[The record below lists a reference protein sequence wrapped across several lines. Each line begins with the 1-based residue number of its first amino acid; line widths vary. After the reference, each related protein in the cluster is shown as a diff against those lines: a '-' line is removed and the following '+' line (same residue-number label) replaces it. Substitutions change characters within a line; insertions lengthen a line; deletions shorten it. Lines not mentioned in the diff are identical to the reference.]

1 MLHLGLEVPHSS
13 MVEVLDLSQRGERDD
28 VATFPDAI
36 CMQPFH
42 LPFLYVLLAVL
53 HLRQSTCGESRTRM
67 RLNIDSDS
75 VKRVVM
81 VNSSTGYTRL
91 FFCMNVAAVKTC
103 FAKRNM
109 AWPGSHFYDIFISL
123 LFWCIN
129 HWQTVGSRAIHIY
142 MLRVLMRSVNE
153 KIKSRMGLRS

>member
-13 MVEVLDLSQRGERDD
+13 LVEVLDLSQRGERDD
-28 VATFPDAI
+28 VAAFPDAI
-36 CMQPFH
+36 CMQAFH

-67 RLNIDSDS
+67 KLNIESDS
-75 VKRVVM
+75 IKREVM

-91 FFCMNVAAVKTC
+91 FFCMNVQNM
-103 FAKRNM
+103 FLQQPKRNM

-129 HWQTVGSRAIHIY
+129 HWWTY
-142 MLRVLMRSVNE
+142 LPRVFKVWGG
-153 KIKSRMGLRS
+153 GLHTYIR

>member
-13 MVEVLDLSQRGERDD
+13 LVEVLDLSQRGERDD
-28 VATFPDAI
+28 VAAFPDAI
-36 CMQPFH
+36 CMQAFH

-67 RLNIDSDS
+67 RLNIDLDS
-75 VKRVVM
+75 IKREVM

-91 FFCMNVAAVKTC
+91 FFCMNVAVVKTR

-109 AWPGSHFYDIFISL
+109 A
-123 LFWCIN
+123 
-129 HWQTVGSRAIHIY
+129 
-142 MLRVLMRSVNE
+142 
-153 KIKSRMGLRS
+153 